1 MGFLRRQTGQEIAA
15 GAVFERPRANN
26 VTERVTVVSI
36 AKDHAGIPHVRFRI
50 SFSGY
55 DDVFE
60 TRTLALTEFKQQ
72 YSALRSNT
80 H

>member
-1 MGFLRRQTGQEIAA
+1 MAFLRRESGQEIAE

-55 DDVFE
+55 DNNANM
-60 TRTLALTEFKQQ
+60 RTLALAEFKQQ
-72 YSALRSNT
+72 YRALRATT